1 MEEIVI
7 ALAIVFGMFLNS
19 IIVSIFYPNWRES
32 NGMVKLKNKVDETIQ
47 IDAEQLTIEIPKG
60 YDVEVTKDEVI
71 IKKNETTQ
79 KSKRLWTTKN

>member
-1 MEEIVI
+1 MEEIAI

>member
-1 MEEIVI
+1 MLIMI
-7 ALAIVFGMFLNS
+7 AIVFGMLLNS

-32 NGMVKLKNKVDETIQ
+32 NGMVKLKDKVDETIQ

-71 IKKNETTQ
+71 IKKNEIYGKVRKDNPQ
-79 KSKRLWTTKN
+79 R

>member
-1 MEEIVI
+1 MLIMI
-7 ALAIVFGMFLNS
+7 AIVFGMLLNS

-71 IKKNETTQ
+71 IKKNKDYGRRKT
-79 KSKRLWTTKN
+79 SI